1 MQFKHAS
8 IEIQVASQRGR
19 NNGSRRCLSAETTTC
34 QGCFTDSSTDAAL
47 GSAAWRQASS
57 NSPWSAMIRV
67 RIVPL
72 FALNASAS
80 LRVTNDPTT
89 TEPSTTTKFCLRIS
103 FIAQTSRSALP
114 ALTRR
119 GSGDEPHRRALA
131 TSSARLAGPVLS
143 QMVTASQALAMPVA
157 QVIIGYPW
165 QVMLLSL
172 RRPLAKHG
180 EAICSVKKKQCG
192 YGTAL
197 RPNQT
202 FTSPPLVN
210 RTRCVRCLANSMPT
224 DRQRA
229 SEDKGQRAFNKPRT
243 RRNRKSSG
251 ATPTKR
257 GPG

>member
-1 MQFKHAS
+1 MQFKQAFS
-8 IEIQVASQRGR
+8 SLQRGR
-19 NNGSRRCLSAETTTC
+19 NKGSRRCLSAGTTTC
-34 QGCFTDSSTDAAL
+34 QGCCTDSSTDPEP
-47 GSAAWRQASS
+47 GSAAWRRASS

-143 QMVTASQALAMPVA
+143 QMVTPSQALAMPVA

-180 EAICSVKKKQCG
+180 DAICSVKKKQCG

-202 FTSPPLVN
+202 FT
-210 RTRCVRCLANSMPT
+210 
-224 DRQRA
+224 
-229 SEDKGQRAFNKPRT
+229 
-243 RRNRKSSG
+243 
-251 ATPTKR
+251 
-257 GPG
+257 

>member
-1 MQFKHAS
+1 MH
-8 IEIQVASQRGR
+8 GC
-19 NNGSRRCLSAETTTC
+19 RRCLSAPATC
-34 QGCFTDSSTDAAL
+34 QGCSTDSSAGVEL
-47 GSAAWRQASS
+47 GSAAWRRASS

-67 RIVPL
+67 KIVPL

-143 QMVTASQALAMPVA
+143 QMVTPSQALAMPVA

-165 QVMLLSL
+165 QVMPLSGGG
-172 RRPLAKHG
+172 PLA
-180 EAICSVKKKQCG
+180 ERAICSVKEKQCG

-202 FTSPPLVN
+202 FTSPPL
-210 RTRCVRCLANSMPT
+210 R
-224 DRQRA
+224 
-229 SEDKGQRAFNKPRT
+229 
-243 RRNRKSSG
+243 
-251 ATPTKR
+251 
-257 GPG
+257 